1 MRSALSLAIAALLSA
16 HAVADSSATVR
27 YDGFGPVKVGMS
39 KAAAAAALGVDLERT
54 NVAGDSECE
63 YLHAKGDWDG
73 IEFMFSQGIVVRID
87 VMKGHTATAN
97 GIRIGDSIAK
107 IRKAYPKRVEVEP
120 HQYIPLPDG
129 KYITVKSPDGKTAIR
144 FETDKGRVITYYAGR
159 FPEVE
164 YVEHCL

>member
-1 MRSALSLAIAALLSA
+1 MRSALPFAIAALLSIP
-16 HAVADSSATVR
+16 AVADPSATMR
-27 YDGFGPVKVGMS
+27 YDGFGPVNVGMS
-39 KAAAAAALGVDLERT
+39 KTAASAALGVELERT
-54 NVAGDSECE
+54 NVAGDNECE
-63 YLHAKGDWDG
+63 YLQAKSGWEG
-73 IEFMFSQGIVVRID
+73 IEFMFSQGVVVRVD
-87 VMKGHTATAN
+87 VMKGRTATAK

-107 IRKAYPKRVEVEP
+107 IRKAYPKRVEVAP

-129 KYITVKSPDGKTAIR
+129 KYISVKSPNGKSAIR